1 MAIIIALLGWSIK
14 RNALLLMVIFTAL
27 SRARL
32 AIAQMRELFNR
43 AMQRPLDAAS
53 MTTLA
58 RLFFVKAFCAVFCPK
73 LVHFQIVRLYKF
85 LNFGYFAVF

>member
-32 AIAQMRELFNR
+32 AIAQSVSLFNR
-43 AMQRPLDAAS
+43 AMLAAEFWLQNREIRAI
-53 MTTLA
+53 MYGEKEA
-58 RLFFVKAFCAVFCPK
+58 GAVS
-73 LVHFQIVRLYKF
+73 
-85 LNFGYFAVF
+85 